1 MATAKPIVPIDETRA
16 ALALEWARTAERIQP
31 DLDRIAAIK
40 VELEAL
46 AVSKYS
52 LPGMELKVDV
62 SQSWTFKPDLFAAK
76 YPVTAR
82 PDLYKAVPDADKIKA
97 TLAPAEVK
105 EFSKASKPSVKLV

>member
-1 MATAKPIVPIDETRA
+1 MATAKPIVPIDEQRA

-40 VELEAL
+40 TELEEL

-52 LPGMELKVDV
+52 IPGVELKVDV
-62 SQSWTFKPDLFAAK
+62 SQSSTFKPDLFAAK
-76 YPVTAR
+76 FPVTVR

-97 TLAPAEVK
+97 AMAPEDLLP
-105 EFSKASKPSVKLV
+105 FMRASKPSVKLV